1 MLPRSE
7 KQRGNLKKR
16 PIPGEAETAAP
27 PRTKADPARMQLRH
41 PRSFSDVE
49 EIIDRFRDHMT
60 VIVYLTDLNATTALR
75 VTDMLSGA
83 IYALGGSM
91 AQLQKDMYIF
101 SPDGVESR

>member
-1 MLPRSE
+1 
-7 KQRGNLKKR
+7 
-16 PIPGEAETAAP
+16 
-27 PRTKADPARMQLRH
+27 
-41 PRSFSDVE
+41 
-49 EIIDRFRDHMT
+49 MT